1 MTDRVVIDRCPHH
14 GFNYRVE
21 DLLVKLWVKES
32 RGVPALS
39 FWTAPAWM
47 NEAITLIGNIQA
59 RNQAEIHDKLMKGKP
74 GGKPKTVL

>member
-1 MTDRVVIDRCPHH
+1 MVIDRCPHH

-21 DLLVKLWVKES
+21 DLLVRLWVKES

-47 NEAITLIGNIQA
+47 NEAITLIGNIQTRA
-59 RNQAEIHDKLMKGKP
+59 QAEQYDKMNRGSGGMKP
-74 GGKPKTVL
+74 ATVL